1 MKLVIDNVSKN
12 FIDPQGKQL
21 SVLENVSL
29 TVHSE
34 EFVALVGPSGCGKST
49 LLNLTAGLLSPS
61 DGSIYFT
68 DLTEGHTPAM
78 GIVFQETGLF
88 PWRSVYENIAFGLE
102 ATGVPKTAQKER
114 IQHYINL
121 VGLGGFE
128 KAFPH
133 QLSGGMR
140 QRVGIARALVINPD
154 LLLMDEPFSA
164 LDAQTRTIMQEEL
177 VTLWEKTRLSTLY
190 VTHNIQE
197 AVMLADRVVLLSRR
211 PGKVS
216 KILTIAIPR
225 ADREKTENTAQ
236 IAEFIRIIWEHISS
250 DARAALMEVDSLA
263 ENLSGLDIFRC
274 DSLLTGSMGNNLQY
288 RSDFLIVSTGTKRNP
303 YCTRQAYY
311 KRRNQPQSDSQS
323 LPHSAGLCFRQH
335 HRFAGRARYRHL
347 CADGPNRNTDRQCPL
362 SDPKNRFT
370 AAFYSLAWNR

>member
-1 MKLVIDNVSKN
+1 MCIRDS
-12 FIDPQGKQL
+12 
-21 SVLENVSL
+21 
-29 TVHSE
+29 
-34 EFVALVGPSGCGKST
+34 
-49 LLNLTAGLLSPS
+49 
-61 DGSIYFT
+61 
-68 DLTEGHTPAM
+68 
-78 GIVFQETGLF
+78 
-88 PWRSVYENIAFGLE
+88 
-102 ATGVPKTAQKER
+102 
-114 IQHYINL
+114 
-121 VGLGGFE
+121 GGFE

-250 DARAALMEVDSLA
+250 DARAALMEVEA
-263 ENLSGLDIFRC
+263 NG
-274 DSLLTGSMGNNLQY
+274 
-288 RSDFLIVSTGTKRNP
+288 
-303 YCTRQAYY
+303 
-311 KRRNQPQSDSQS
+311 
-323 LPHSAGLCFRQH
+323 
-335 HRFAGRARYRHL
+335 
-347 CADGPNRNTDRQCPL
+347 
-362 SDPKNRFT
+362 
-370 AAFYSLAWNR
+370 

>member
-140 QRVGIARALVINPD
+140 QKVALIRTLACSPD
-154 LLLMDEPFSA
+154 LLLLDEPFSA
-164 LDAQTRTIMQEEL
+164 LDYQTRLTLGDEIHGILRREGKTAVL
-177 VTLWEKTRLSTLY
+177 VT
-190 VTHNIQE
+190 HDIAE
-197 AVMLADRVVLLSRR
+197 AISMSDRVLVFSSR
-211 PGKVS
+211 P
-216 KILTIAIPR
+216 
-225 ADREKTENTAQ
+225 
-236 IAEFIRIIWEHISS
+236 
-250 DARAALMEVDSLA
+250 ARLKATHSIV
-263 ENLSGLDIFRC
+263 LSGP
-274 DSLLTGSMGNNLQY
+274 DSPIQ
-288 RSDFLIVSTGTKRNP
+288 
-303 YCTRQAYY
+303 
-311 KRRNQPQSDSQS
+311 RRNAPEFKDYFDAIWKE
-323 LPHSAGLCFRQH
+323 LD
-335 HRFAGRARYRHL
+335 RH
-347 CADGPNRNTDRQCPL
+347 DQ
-362 SDPKNRFT
+362 
-370 AAFYSLAWNR
+370 